1 MVSGPDPPP
10 PEAETDG
17 VLPEQWV
24 GNLLTLRWWK
34 EAWLTEGFASYVA
47 YLGADHAEPAW
58 NVVRSRFDVHGT
70 RSKHAGGGDQ
80 SWTSGRQVFRC
91 CCWALVALA
100 QAFGTIRRRAR
111 AEPGS

>member
-58 NVVRSRFDVHGT
+58 NVVRSRFDVH
-70 RSKHAGGGDQ
+70 RNQIKARCWWRPKLDVRQAGLQMLLLGFGRF
-80 SWTSGRQVFRC
+80 SSGVWYHQEER
-91 CCWALVALA
+91 
-100 QAFGTIRRRAR
+100 
-111 AEPGS
+111 